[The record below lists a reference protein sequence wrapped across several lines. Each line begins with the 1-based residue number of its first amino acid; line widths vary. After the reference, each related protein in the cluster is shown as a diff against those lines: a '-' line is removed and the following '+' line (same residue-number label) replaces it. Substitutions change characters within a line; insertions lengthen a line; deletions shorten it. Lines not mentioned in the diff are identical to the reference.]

1 MRRILC
7 YGDSNTWGYIPAS
20 GERYAPEVRWTGVA
34 QRLLGSGYTL
44 IEAGMNGRTTAYEN
58 PLSPGRNGLTYLLP
72 CLISQKPL
80 DMAVVMLGTNDLRWT
95 DGYGAADGARTLVKQ
110 IRLYSHLEESTPIFV
125 NGPKVLLVA
134 PILAHECINGRDV
147 VERRHAYPQKSR
159 DFARA
164 YEAVAKELGVAFLD
178 AALYAQ
184 PSEKDGIHMGPEA
197 HLALGQAMAQAI
209 RKMMEG
215 V

>member
-20 GERYAPEVRWTGVA
+20 GARYEPDVRWTGVA
-34 QRLLGSGYTL
+34 QRLLGSDYTL
-44 IEAGMNGRTTAYEN
+44 IEEGMNGRTTVYEN
-58 PLSPGRNGLTYLLP
+58 PLSPGRNGMEYLLA

-95 DGYGAADGARTLVKQ
+95 DGYGAADGARRLVRQ
-110 IRLYSHLEESTPIFV
+110 IRLYSHLEESSPIFV

-134 PILAHECINGRDV
+134 PILAHESINERDV
-147 VERRHAYPQKSR
+147 VEHRYAFPQKSR

-164 YEAVAKELGVAFLD
+164 YGAVAKELGVDFLD
-178 AALYAQ
+178 AALYAK
-184 PSEKDGIHMGPEA
+184 PSAKDGLHMEPED
-197 HLALGQAMAQAI
+197 HRALGEAMARKI
-209 RKMMEG
+209 REMMEKA
-215 V
+215 

>member
-20 GERYAPEVRWTGVA
+20 GARYEPDVRWTGVA
-34 QRLLGSGYTL
+34 QRLLGSDYTL
-44 IEAGMNGRTTAYEN
+44 IEEGMNGRTTVYEN
-58 PLSPGRNGLTYLLP
+58 PLSPGRNGMEYLLA

-95 DGYGAADGARTLVKQ
+95 DGYGAADGARRLVRQ
-110 IRLYSHLEESTPIFV
+110 IRLYSHLEESSPIFV

-134 PILAHECINGRDV
+134 PILAHESINERDV
-147 VERRHAYPQKSR
+147 VERRYAFPQKSR

-164 YEAVAKELGVAFLD
+164 YEAVAKELGVDFLD
-178 AALYAQ
+178 AALYAK
-184 PSEKDGIHMGPEA
+184 PSAKDGLHMEPED
-197 HLALGQAMAQAI
+197 HRALGEAMARKI
-209 RKMMEG
+209 REMMEKA
-215 V
+215 